1 MASSSRIFSGPL
13 SSKAGHEV
21 VRLPVAHCELNPIEM
36 AWSQMKG
43 YIKTHNTLFTLSEIE
58 RLTHTAFDVVTPT
71 RWKSLV
77 AHVQNKTEDHYWEI
91 DGLQLDLVEEFIIS
105 TEGDSDSEQE
115 SDEDDLSSDDSED
128 SD

>member
-1 MASSSRIFSGPL
+1 MDQLAKFT
-13 SSKAGHEV
+13 GHEV
-21 VRLPVAHCELNPIEM
+21 VRLPVSHCELNPIEM

-43 YIKTHNTLFTLSEIE
+43 YIKTHNTLFTLSKMEQ
-58 RLTHTAFDVVTPT
+58 LTHAGFDVVTPV

-77 AHVQNKTEDHYWEI
+77 AHVLTKTEDHYWEV

-105 TEGDSDSEQE
+105 TEGDSESELE
-115 SDEDDLSSDDSED
+115 SEDDLSLDDSED